1 MLLVDNSGGDSG
13 KDEVEDDEEW
23 LDDVDRRLGDW
34 IGNGSGGEVVQG
46 GACGCKVGGGSER
59 GVGDLLS
66 RTC

>member
-1 MLLVDNSGGDSG
+1 MEN
-13 KDEVEDDEEW
+13 DEEW

-66 RTC
+66 RTY